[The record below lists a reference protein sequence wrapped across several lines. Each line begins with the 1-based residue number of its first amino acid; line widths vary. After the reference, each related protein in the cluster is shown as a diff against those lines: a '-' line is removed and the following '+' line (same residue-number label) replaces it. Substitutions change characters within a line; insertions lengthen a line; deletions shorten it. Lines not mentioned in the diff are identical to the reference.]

1 MIDRFTRSSAR
12 LGVLAVALAALLAG
26 CAGAPPKP
34 IGKPNRAAWQ
44 QRLAKLQTLSDWRL
58 SGRIAVVNGSHGSS
72 GSLVWFENAPRFEMR
87 LAGPFGIGGFRLY
100 GTANGLFIDTG
111 DETRYTSDPA
121 HFLARQLGGPLP
133 VNSLRY
139 WALGMPDPGSPT
151 RQITVD
157 QDGLLR
163 HLEQN
168 GWSIDYDRFTTTQH
182 GWTLPTRLEA
192 HRGQVKLKLVVED
205 WHVPAGTVIL
215 D

>member
-1 MIDRFTRSSAR
+1 MTVRLLRSAAQA
-12 LGVLAVALAALLAG
+12 GIAAVALAALLAG

-34 IGKPNRAAWQ
+34 IGAPDQAAWQ
-44 QRLAKLQTLSDWRL
+44 EHLAKLETLSDWRL
-58 SGRIAVVNGSHGSS
+58 QGRIAVVNGSHGSS

-87 LAGPFGIGGFRLY
+87 LSGPFGIGGFRLY
-100 GTANGLFIDTG
+100 GTPNGLFIDTG
-111 DETRYTSDPA
+111 DKTRYTSDPA
-121 HFLARQLGGPLP
+121 NFLARRLGGPLP
-133 VNSLRY
+133 VTSLRY
-139 WALGMPDPGSPT
+139 WALGMPDPASPA
-151 RQITVD
+151 QIEVD

-205 WHVPAGTVIL
+205 WNVPAGTVIL